1 MNVYLEDWIG
11 IFSAAAIAS
20 AKNLEFGL
28 VKIGD
33 PMNDNRFELLLF
45 CPTDSIREAMEQ
57 SNPWTNKQTN
67 FFVHHL
73 SYQKISDLKR
83 LFEILDRYLAK
94 NFEFGLVK
102 IGDPMN
108 DNRFE
113 LLLFWPP
120 LTHISLLLPGFCSTL
135 WCEFLFVYKLYG
147 PLAFSIHFHSLNL
160 KLLVK
165 LILSRH
171 AKKKGSQATTAY
183 YSNCD
188 TELRRVFYSWRWKF
202 CQKVSTKVQSRQ
214 FFMYRPVY
222 IYY

>member
-1 MNVYLEDWIG
+1 MISNVYFRYWIG
-11 IFSAAAIAS
+11 IFCAAAIA
-20 AKNLEFGL
+20 
-28 VKIGD
+28 
-33 PMNDNRFELLLF
+33 
-45 CPTDSIREAMEQ
+45 
-57 SNPWTNKQTN
+57 
-67 FFVHHL
+67 
-73 SYQKISDLKR
+73 
-83 LFEILDRYLAK
+83 LAK

-120 LTHISLLLPGFCSTL
+120 LTHISLLLDSFCSSL

-171 AKKKGSQATTAY
+171 AKKREAKPPLRIIRIVTQSWGEFSTAGDEN
-183 YSNCD
+183 S
-188 TELRRVFYSWRWKF
+188 VK
-202 CQKVSTKVQSRQ
+202 K
-214 FFMYRPVY
+214 YRPKFSPDNFSC
-222 IYY
+222 IDQSTLDNI

>member
-1 MNVYLEDWIG
+1 
-11 IFSAAAIAS
+11 
-20 AKNLEFGL
+20 
-28 VKIGD
+28 
-33 PMNDNRFELLLF
+33 
-45 CPTDSIREAMEQ
+45 MEQ

-120 LTHISLLLPGFCSTL
+120 LTHISLLLDSFCSSL

-171 AKKKGSQATTAY
+171 AKKREAKPPLRIIRIVTQSWGEFSTAG
-183 YSNCD
+183 D
-188 TELRRVFYSWRWKF
+188 
-202 CQKVSTKVQSRQ
+202 
-214 FFMYRPVY
+214 PVLY
-222 IYY
+222 TVAV

>member
-1 MNVYLEDWIG
+1 MAI
-11 IFSAAAIAS
+11 IFF
-20 AKNLEFGL
+20 NLIE
-28 VKIGD
+28 
-33 PMNDNRFELLLF
+33 
-45 CPTDSIREAMEQ
+45 
-57 SNPWTNKQTN
+57 
-67 FFVHHL
+67 
-73 SYQKISDLKR
+73 R
-83 LFEILDRYLAK
+83 LFGKSDRYLATALAK

-120 LTHISLLLPGFCSTL
+120 LTHISLLLPGFCSL

-171 AKKKGSQATTAY
+171 AKKREAKPPLRIIRIVTQIWGEFSTAGDENYVRKYTANFYPMKTTGTRNCGVPVGKICTINGKG
-183 YSNCD
+183 
-188 TELRRVFYSWRWKF
+188 L
-202 CQKVSTKVQSRQ
+202 
-214 FFMYRPVY
+214 
-222 IYY
+222 

>member
-1 MNVYLEDWIG
+1 
-11 IFSAAAIAS
+11 
-20 AKNLEFGL
+20 
-28 VKIGD
+28 
-33 PMNDNRFELLLF
+33 MNDNRFELLLF

-171 AKKKGSQATTAY
+171 AKKREAKPPLRIIRIVTQSWGEFSTAGDEN
-183 YSNCD
+183 S
-188 TELRRVFYSWRWKF
+188 VK
-202 CQKVSTKVQSRQ
+202 K
-214 FFMYRPVY
+214 YRPKFSPDNFSCIDQSTY
-222 IYY
+222 TTSSFGKQ